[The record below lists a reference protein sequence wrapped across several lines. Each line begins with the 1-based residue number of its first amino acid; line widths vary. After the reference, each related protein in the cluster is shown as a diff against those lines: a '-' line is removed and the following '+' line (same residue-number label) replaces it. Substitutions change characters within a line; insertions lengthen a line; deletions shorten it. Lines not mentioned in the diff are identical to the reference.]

1 MPSDRQLVWFR
12 SDLRI
17 EDHRA
22 LAHACRRGPVIG
34 VVVRSRVQWESHD
47 RSTNWLDFWQR
58 GVAALAQSLSTL
70 NIPLI
75 MLDIDR
81 FDDVP
86 AALVAFAK
94 QHGCH
99 TIHFN
104 DEYGIDE
111 RRRDQ
116 GVVQQARHHEV
127 TIERHTDHVL
137 FRPGDLLTGKGE
149 YYSVYTP
156 FYKAWLRQLTA
167 DQLRQDD
174 APRAQTPLTDISTH
188 ILDDLPAAE
197 DTIVRQWPAGE
208 SAAQDRL
215 AHFLTRRIQ
224 HYADQRD
231 FPAIDGTSQLS
242 PYLALGMISV
252 RQCLNAAASANDG
265 RLGDGHPG
273 ITTWINE
280 LVWREFYQHILIAA
294 PRVSMH
300 QPFKENTRHLKWL
313 NERTRFKAWCEGRT
327 GYPLVDAAM
336 RQLVATGWMHNRLRM
351 LTATFLSKH
360 LLTDWR
366 WGEAFFMNHLLDGEL
381 GANNGGWQW
390 AASTGTDS
398 APYFRVFNPITQS
411 ERFDKEGEFI
421 AKWVPELASVPVKQ
435 RHFPDATV
443 RSRCGYPAPIVDHK
457 TARVRAIDAFKALP
471 SDE

>member
-1 MPSDRQLVWFR
+1 MSSDRQLVWFR
-12 SDLRI
+12 SDLRT

-34 VVVRSRVQWESHD
+34 VVIRSREQWQSHD

-58 GVAALAQSLSTL
+58 GVAALSQSLERL

-75 MLDIDR
+75 MLDIDH
-81 FDDVP
+81 FADIP
-86 AALVAFAK
+86 TQLVEFAQ
-94 QHGCH
+94 QHDCG

-116 GVVQQARHHEV
+116 GVVQQARHHELTV
-127 TIERHTDHVL
+127 ERHTDHVL
-137 FRPGDLLTGKGE
+137 FRPGELLTGKGE

-167 DQLRQDD
+167 ERLRQDD
-174 APRAQTPLTDISTH
+174 APAAQASLSGVST
-188 ILDDLPAAE
+188 ILRDEMPSACDD
-197 DTIVRQWPAGE
+197 IVRQWPAGE

-215 AHFLTRRIQ
+215 AHFLTRHIQ
-224 HYADQRD
+224 QYADQRD
-231 FPAIDGTSQLS
+231 IPSVAGTSQLS
-242 PYLALGMISV
+242 PYLALGMVSV
-252 RQCLNAAASANDG
+252 RQCLNAAATMNDG

-273 ITTWINE
+273 ITTWIND
-280 LVWREFYQHILIAA
+280 LVCREFYQHILVAA

-313 NERTRFKAWCEGRT
+313 NDRTHFNAWCEGRT
-327 GYPLVDAAM
+327 GFPLVDAAM
-336 RQLVATGWMHNRLRM
+336 RQLTATGWMHNRLRM
-351 LTATFLSKH
+351 VAATFLSKH
-360 LLTDWR
+360 LLIDWR

-398 APYFRVFNPITQS
+398 APYFRVFNPVTQS
-411 ERFDKEGEFI
+411 ERFDAQGDFI
-421 AKWVPELASVPVKQ
+421 AHWVPELASIPAKQ
-435 RHFPDATV
+435 RHFPDATM

-457 TARVRAIDAFKALP
+457 AARQRAIDAFKALP
-471 SDE
+471 SDD

>member
-22 LAHACRRGPVIG
+22 LAQARRRGPVIG
-34 VVVRSRVQWESHD
+34 VVIRSRTQWDAHD
-47 RSTNWLDFWQR
+47 RGPNWLDFWQR
-58 GVAALAQSLSTL
+58 GVAALAQSLKPL

-75 MLDIDR
+75 MLDIDH
-81 FDDVP
+81 FDDIP
-86 AALVAFAK
+86 TQLVGLA
-94 QHGCH
+94 QRYNCR
-99 TIHFN
+99 TLHFN

-116 GVVQQARHHEV
+116 GVVQQARQHDLN
-127 TIERHTDHVL
+127 IERHVDHVL

-167 DQLRQDD
+167 DKLRQDD
-174 APRAQTPLTDISTH
+174 APDAQAPMGDVNTQL
-188 ILDDLPAAE
+188 LDEMPATAE
-197 DTIVRQWPAGE
+197 AIIRQWPAGE
-208 SAAQDRL
+208 AAAQDRL
-215 AHFLTRRIQ
+215 AHFLTRRVQ
-224 HYADQRD
+224 HYAEQRD
-231 FPAIDGTSQLS
+231 FPAIAGTSQLS

-252 RQCLNAAASANDG
+252 RQCLNAAASMNEG
-265 RLGDGHPG
+265 RLGDGHQG

-313 NERTRFKAWCEGRT
+313 NDRTHFKAWCEGRT

-336 RQLVATGWMHNRLRM
+336 RQLNATGWMHNRLRM
-351 LTATFLSKH
+351 LAATFLSKH

-398 APYFRVFNPITQS
+398 APYFRVFNPVTQS
-411 ERFDKEGEFI
+411 ERFDGSGEFI
-421 AKWVPELASVPVKQ
+421 AQWVPELASVPAKQ
-435 RHFPDATV
+435 RHFPDAAT

-457 TARVRAIDAFKALP
+457 VARLRAIDAFKALP
-471 SDE
+471 SDD

>member
-22 LAHACRRGPVIG
+22 LAQACRRGPVIG
-34 VVVRSRVQWESHD
+34 LVIRSREQWKMHD
-47 RSTNWLDFWQR
+47 RGQNWLDFWHR
-58 GVAALAQSLSTL
+58 GVAALAESLKAR
-70 NIPLI
+70 NIPLVT
-75 MLDIDR
+75 LDIDR
-81 FDDVP
+81 FDAIP
-86 AALVAFAK
+86 EQLVKFAT

-99 TIHFN
+99 TVHFN

-116 GVVQQARHHEV
+116 GVVQQARHHKV
-127 TIERHTDHVL
+127 SIERYTDHVI
-137 FRPGDLLTGKGE
+137 FRPGDLLTGKKE

-156 FYKAWLRQLTA
+156 FYKAWLRQLSA
-167 DQLRQDD
+167 EQLRQDE
-174 APRAQTPLTDISTH
+174 APVAQSPLTDVQTQ
-188 ILDDLPAAE
+188 LLPHDS
-197 DTIVRQWPAGE
+197 DTEEAIIRLWPAGE
-208 SAAQDRL
+208 AAAQDRL
-215 AHFLTRRIQ
+215 AHFLTQRVA

-231 FPAIDGTSQLS
+231 FPAVDGTSQLS
-242 PYLALGMISV
+242 PYLALGMISI
-252 RQCLNAAASANDG
+252 RQCLNAASSMNDG
-265 RLGDGHPG
+265 RLGDGHQG

-313 NERTRFKAWCEGRT
+313 NDRTHFKAWCEGRT
-327 GYPLVDAAM
+327 GFPLVDAAM
-336 RQLVATGWMHNRLRM
+336 RQLAATGWMHNRLRM

-360 LLTDWR
+360 LLIDWR
-366 WGEAFFMNHLLDGEL
+366 WGETIFMNHLLDGEL

-398 APYFRVFNPITQS
+398 APYFRVFNPVTQS
-411 ERFDKEGEFI
+411 ERFDANGDFI
-421 AKWVPELASVPVKQ
+421 AHWVPELASVPAKQ
-435 RHFPDATV
+435 RHFPDAAT

-457 TARVRAIDAFKALP
+457 VARQRAIDAFKALP
-471 SDE
+471 SDD